1 MAPENRLRFIRPKQE
16 VSQGA
21 LERKSGVSQGTLA
34 FVENG
39 HLVPDLGTLEVLAEG
54 LGTPLEQL
62 FHEDGQ
68 SPSFPHLPN
77 RLSCDD
83 IVHLIRR
90 K

>member
-1 MAPENRLRFIRPKQE
+1 MAPENRLRYIRPKQE